1 MPFPL
6 IVEKVLK
13 RQTAKNGGDEYLVQ
27 WKDNNVEN
35 ATWEPKKTVIASFEE
50 EHRIKVE
57 SLDSM
62 SISEY
67 SGPEKVIKTEKSDLN
82 PDSIESMSDS
92 GYSGPK
98 VIVSQTG
105 ENSGSEPEVIVE
117 EVINRPTP
125 GLRPSMDLD
134 SISSSEDSETEYMG
148 EKVIHRQTGEKS
160 GLNSSTVE
168 SMSGSGYSGPELI
181 VEKVLDRR
189 TAENGGAEYLIK
201 WKDFSDM
208 DATWEP
214 RENLDCD
221 ALIAVFKNHYNFTEK
236 DQVAKISDYEKKRL
250 KKIAKKKAIK
260 EQLRQ
265 QKLAYIGSNFKCD
278 LCNNYFNV
286 ESFYKHDRKKHNGYF
301 AMKAKREGKNINGL
315 GIPSFSCA
323 VCNKGFLTQTALSH
337 HERDTQK
344 MGNLNVAIAKRL
356 CSKSISG

>member
-13 RQTAKNGGDEYLVQ
+13 RQTTKNGGDEYLVQ
-27 WKDNNVEN
+27 WKDCSVED

-67 SGPEKVIKTEKSDLN
+67 SGPEKVNKTEKSDLN

-105 ENSGSEPEVIVE
+105 ENSGFNPNSGSEPEIIVE

-181 VEKVLDRR
+181 VEKVLNKRI
-189 TAENGGAEYLIK
+189 AENGETEYLIK
-201 WKDFSDM
+201 WKDFSDK

-214 RENLDCD
+214 RENLDCE
-221 ALIAVFKNHYNFTEK
+221 ALIAAFENKSPRK
-236 DQVAKISDYEKKRL
+236 DKAFIIPDYEKMNEYRS
-250 KKIAKKKAIK
+250 I
-260 EQLRQ
+260 
-265 QKLAYIGSNFKCD
+265 KCD
-278 LCNNYFNV
+278 LCNNV
-286 ESFYKHDRKKHNGYF
+286 LKSKMSFYKHDRKKHNGYF
-301 AMKAKREGKNINGL
+301 ARKSKREGGNINGL
-315 GIPSFSCA
+315 LTPPFFCVLCERRFKTQKALSQHEKDKHNDY
-323 VCNKGFLTQTALSH
+323 VNKCNYCQKGFAS
-337 HERDTQK
+337 
-344 MGNLNVAIAKRL
+344 IASLVNHARQAH
-356 CSKSISG
+356 